1 MHRVRLG
8 QQGRLVIPADLR
20 KELGVNPGADLVAF
34 VENDR
39 LIIQTREQ
47 TFRELRDMVAHVD
60 VSLADELIRERRAE
74 AAREA

>member
-34 VENDR
+34 VENER
-39 LIIQTREQ
+39 LIIQTREH
-47 TFRELRDMVAHVD
+47 TFRELHEMVAHVD

>member
-1 MHRVRLG
+1 MHRVKLG

-20 KELGVNPGADLVAF
+20 KELGVNPGEDLVAF

-47 TFRELRDMVAHVD
+47 TLRELREMVAHVD
-60 VSLADELIRERRAE
+60 VSLADELTRERRAE